1 MGPRSLK
8 LKIMHPTAKFCDAFS
23 ATGAQRPD
31 ELSRT
36 ALVRL
41 MEVAGF
47 CVRRFERYR
56 VRDFVGI

>member
-8 LKIMHPTAKFCDAFS
+8 LKIMHPTAKFCDPFS

-36 ALVRL
+36 ALVRFDGSGRIL
-41 MEVAGF
+41 REAF
-47 CVRRFERYR
+47 
-56 VRDFVGI
+56 